1 VVVSG
6 FLKLFM
12 RILQFGT
19 AMKGINLCI
28 CGKMYNFRFHLINTS
43 LKTMFEKGPVY
54 S

>member
-12 RILQFGT
+12 WILQFGT
-19 AMKGINLCI
+19 VMKGINLYI
-28 CGKMYNFRFHLINTS
+28 CGNKYNFSFQLVNTS
-43 LKTMFEKGPVY
+43 LKTIFVKGLVC